1 MHKFLA
7 SDAMFH
13 FGVPTNRAAGLIVN
27 NDLVWR
33 DQFYDGHPKQEKGAY
48 LSGK

>member
-7 SDAMFH
+7 SEAMFH

-33 DQFYDGHPKQEKGAY
+33 DQFYYGHPKQEKGAY